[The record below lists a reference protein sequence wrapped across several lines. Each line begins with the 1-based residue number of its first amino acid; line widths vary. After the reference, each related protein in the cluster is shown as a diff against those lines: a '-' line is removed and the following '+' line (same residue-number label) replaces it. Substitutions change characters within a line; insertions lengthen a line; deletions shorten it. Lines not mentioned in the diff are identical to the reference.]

1 MQDAIEILSVELL
14 DKNRPT
20 VNALKKLART
30 LGLEFGWHY
39 LLDISWI
46 IHNLGTIR
54 GKRLM
59 DAGAGTGMLQ
69 WYLAEQ
75 GAEVLS
81 VDRASRSDLPLRF
94 RRHYHVKGLR
104 NQDLIPASRLIS
116 ARLRRS
122 GGISALERDLTHMP
136 RTASSSG
143 RVIIYNQD
151 LVSLIDIPDN
161 SVDAV
166 AAVSALEHN
175 PPENLPLVV
184 AELLRVLKPGGM
196 LLATLGAARDQD
208 WFHLPSHGW
217 NFTESSLRKIFDL
230 SLDASSNYS
239 RYDELFNLLKECA
252 ELRDGLAS
260 FYSRSGDN
268 GMPWGRWDPQY
279 QPVGI
284 CKVKN

>member
-284 CKVKN
+284 CKAKN